1 MLRGCVGW
9 SRAPTSAWSLGY
21 PARPPR
27 GTLRTRYVSWCSG
40 CDSTPVTVSVVDIV
54 PVTRNARPSLP
65 RFPSSGFPKH
75 PAAWAPCPQPY
86 AVGRDAP
93 PELMVPARIHAVYV
107 TTNQC
112 GVVSRAEL
120 PAFGLPKGFYLV
132 LEFSGLTSDR
142 QLGWPIQIRR
152 SASSASVELGFPGGG
167 SARLVYRRRG

>member
-1 MLRGCVGW
+1 MRPSYLVLVNSLVSLCPESRGAEPVRDGESHRMRCFVVASGTRVLRRRPGVI
-9 SRAPTSAWSLGY
+9 GY

-40 CDSTPVTVSVVDIV
+40 CDSIPVTVSVVDIV

-120 PAFGLPKGFYLV
+120 PRLRFAKRLLPRPRV
-132 LEFSGLTSDR
+132 LR
-142 QLGWPIQIRR
+142 AHI
-152 SASSASVELGFPGGG
+152 
-167 SARLVYRRRG
+167 